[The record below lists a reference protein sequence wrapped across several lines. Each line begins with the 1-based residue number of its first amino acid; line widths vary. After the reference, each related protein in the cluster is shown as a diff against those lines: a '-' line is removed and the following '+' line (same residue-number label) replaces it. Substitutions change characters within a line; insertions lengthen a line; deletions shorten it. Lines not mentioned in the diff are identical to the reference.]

1 MAYKIR
7 YDAEN
12 TTNHHPFRIQI
23 LTTAILFISLMFVNA
38 FWAQGREVIQKYLL
52 PQNVYSYTAAQD
64 LVTNME
70 EGMPLFE
77 AIQTFC
83 DTIWN
88 DQ

>member
-7 YDAEN
+7 YDTEKM
-12 TTNHHPFRIQI
+12 TNHPFRIQL
-23 LTTAILFISLMFVNA
+23 LTTAILFVFLMIINA

-52 PQNVYSYTAAQD
+52 PKDAHSCIAAQD

-70 EGMPLFE
+70 DGMPLFD
-77 AIQTFC
+77 AISVFC
-83 DTIWN
+83 ETIIN

>member
-7 YDAEN
+7 YNAEN
-12 TTNHHPFRIQI
+12 TTNHPFRIQI

-38 FWAQGREVIQKYLL
+38 FWAQGREVIQEYLL
-52 PQNVYSYTAAQD
+52 PQNVYSYTAAQE